1 MLSRL
6 MSMNPIGI
14 VLLLLGVA
22 IMLAGKIIPE
32 KAKIPAQGIITVPEP
47 KIGKASTN
55 AMPNCNN

>member
-32 KAKIPAQGIITVPEP
+32 KAKIPA
-47 KIGKASTN
+47 KLAAF
-55 AMPNCNN
+55 AMGVAGFIVCMI